1 MNKENPYFEQTKQN
15 YIEVEKLYKLGK
27 AKHTSSKY
35 RFLALA
41 VKRQSEQFLFE
52 AKTQKRKYW
61 KFSRGSLIFVE
72 FGVNIGG
79 ELSNNHWAIVLDKV
93 DSPYKK
99 TLTVIPLT
107 SKNQIDTV
115 LIDEVIAEY
124 PSILL
129 DEYIEKL
136 HKELFAYLKY
146 LDSNN
151 AITEAALSD
160 VYQAYTEQFSNEII
174 QPKIIDDDNL
184 KRTQS
189 EINDVIELTQY
200 YKKYIKRSYA
210 KCNNLQTISKDRI
223 LKKNRLD
230 PIGKMKVSDNTL
242 DKINEKLKELYLF

>member
-1 MNKENPYFEQTKQN
+1 M
-15 YIEVEKLYKLGK
+15 I
-27 AKHTSSKY
+27 
-35 RFLALA
+35 RF
-41 VKRQSEQFLFE
+41 
-52 AKTQKRKYW
+52 
-61 KFSRGSLIFVE
+61 
-72 FGVNIGG
+72 
-79 ELSNNHWAIVLDKV
+79 WAIVLDKV

-115 LIDEVIAEY
+115 LIDEIIAEY

-151 AITEAALSD
+151 AITEAALLD

-189 EINDVIELTQY
+189 EITDVIELTQY

>member
-1 MNKENPYFEQTKQN
+1 MVKQSIHLLN
-15 YIEVEKLYKLGK
+15 
-27 AKHTSSKY
+27 TD
-35 RFLALA
+35 FLHQQL
-41 VKRQSEQFLFE
+41 KDNLNNSYLKPRL
-52 AKTQKRKYW
+52 KKRKYW
-61 KFSRGSLIFVE
+61 KFSRGSLVFVE

-136 HKELFAYLKY
+136 HKDLFAYLKY

-160 VYQAYTEQFSNEII
+160 VYQAYTEQFS
-174 QPKIIDDDNL
+174 
-184 KRTQS
+184 KR
-189 EINDVIELTQY
+189 
-200 YKKYIKRSYA
+200 
-210 KCNNLQTISKDRI
+210 NNST
-223 LKKNRLD
+223 
-230 PIGKMKVSDNTL
+230 
-242 DKINEKLKELYLF
+242 